1 MLFVCWTLGGILI
14 PMNAEQANYPIPNT
28 CALPARSATVRMA
41 AMIEAGTDTGQ
52 AAAAD
57 DKDQAPIRKIDPPE
71 QGFFAKVLDYHG
83 IPIKAPEVVDDKAMR
98 IARDRIARLL
108 EHLPNALYNL
118 TVAGAELHI
127 IGKDQVTSDLP
138 EHRHLKGKP
147 FDGKLTV
154 DQRTRGLGGL
164 LTSCGEENLLELPT
178 DRYRGRDICT
188 HEFSHNLQDQG
199 LSPDVQKT
207 IRDQYHKSLDKG
219 LWKGAYAATNEHEF
233 WAELTMWY
241 FGTHGDLNMTGEKPA
256 NGRDGLKAYDPEAF
270 GLLDAI
276 YSGRVPVKRV
286 ETITLQS
293 YPPEREK
300 DLRSGGEGQSV
311 TVRFVNRTS
320 TEVTLYWIDGD
331 GKRHPYGK
339 VPPGKR
345 TAQNTFASHVWLA
358 AGPDDKAIA
367 LFVADEKQGLA
378 IIRSYDLSDGKK
390 QER

>member
-1 MLFVCWTLGGILI
+1 MMFGFWALCAVTSVTAHLGFDASVSSARDEKFAPSVAISGSRRAIV
-14 PMNAEQANYPIPNT
+14 PAWFGEQKGGADVT
-28 CALPARSATVRMA
+28 AD
-41 AMIEAGTDTGQ
+41 AGD
-52 AAAAD
+52 
-57 DKDQAPIRKIDPPE
+57 APIRKLDPPE
-71 QGFFAKVLDYHG
+71 QGFFTKELDYRG
-83 IPIKAPEVVDDKAMR
+83 IPIKAPEAVDDRAMR

-118 TVAGAELHI
+118 MVAGAELHI

-199 LSPDVQKT
+199 LSADVQKM
-207 IRDQYHKSLDKG
+207 IRDRFHKSLEKG

-241 FGTHGDLNMTGEKPA
+241 FGTHGDLNMAGEKPA
-256 NGRDGLKAYDPEAF
+256 NGRDGLEAYDPDAF
-270 GLLDAI
+270 ALLDSI
-276 YSGRVPVKRV
+276 YSGKVPVARV
-286 ETITLQS
+286 QTVALKS

-300 DLRSGGEGQSV
+300 DLRSGGEKQGV
-311 TVRFVNRTS
+311 TVRFVNRTAS
-320 TEVTLYWIDGD
+320 EVTLYWIDAG
-331 GKRHPYGK
+331 GKRHAYAK
-339 VPPGKR
+339 VAPGGR
-345 TAQNTFASHVWLA
+345 ASQNTFASHVWLA
-358 AGPDDKAIA
+358 TDPDDKAIA
-367 LFVADEKQGLA
+367 LFMAEAKPGLA
-378 IIRSYDLSDGKK
+378 IVK
-390 QER
+390 